1 MRPFTTIGID
11 LGTTKIR
18 VVVLYHDPKKNEEYI
33 LANTSIETKG
43 MHRGYIRNHEETLK
57 TLKKVVRESE
67 KMAGIPIRTALLG
80 IHPSTLTSVTSVG
93 STIISKADAEITE
106 LDVEKAMKEAED
118 AATFANRKILYRD
131 VIEYKID
138 GKIVPGKPEGMRGAK
153 LEIKGIFL
161 SVLSQHLEDIEALFL
176 EAGID
181 ILDIMPSILGGEDIV
196 LTDRQ
201 KLVGS
206 IVIDIGG
213 DTTSLAVYEN
223 MHLLGVHT
231 IAIGS
236 NDVTNDIAL
245 GLKISL
251 EEAEEIKRGGGIRIF
266 PKKKL
271 DDIIEARLYEI
282 FEIIENYLK
291 KIKKNQLLPAGVI
304 LLGGGVE
311 IQNIE
316 MVAKESLNLPV
327 KVAQLEID
335 TKSKGGI
342 RDISW
347 ISAYGLAQKAT
358 AFEQNENGSFRSFIK
373 KIKKQTGL
381 FFKQFMP

>member
-11 LGTTKIR
+11 LGTTKTR
-18 VVVLYHDPKKNEEYI
+18 VVVLYHDPKKNEEYV
-33 LANTSIETKG
+33 LANNSVDTKG

-57 TLKKVVRESE
+57 TIKKVIRDSE
-67 KMAGIPIRTALLG
+67 KMAGIPIRSALLG
-80 IHPSTLTSVTSVG
+80 IHPSTLTSVISSG

-106 LDVEKAMKEAED
+106 LDVEKALKEAED
-118 AATFANRKILYRD
+118 AATFPNRKILYRD
-131 VIEYKID
+131 IIEYKVD
-138 GKIVPGKPEGMRGAK
+138 GKVVPGKPEGMKGAK
-153 LEIKGIFL
+153 LEIRGIFL

-176 EAGID
+176 EAGIEIFD
-181 ILDIMPSILGGEDIV
+181 IVPSILGGEDTI

-223 MHLLGVHT
+223 MHLLAVHT
-231 IAIGS
+231 IALGS

-251 EEAEEIKRGGGIRIF
+251 EEAEEVKRGGGLRIF

-271 DDIIEARLYEI
+271 DDIVEARLCEI

-291 KIKKNQLLPAGVI
+291 KIKKNQLLPAGII

-316 MVAKESLNLPV
+316 NIARESLNLPV
-327 KVAQLEID
+327 KIAQMEVE
-335 TKSKGGI
+335 TKTKGGI

-347 ISAYGLAQKAT
+347 VSAYGLAQKAIL
-358 AFEQNENGSFRSFIK
+358 FEQNENSSLKSFMK
-373 KIKKQTGL
+373 KFKKQTGV